1 MGIDAK
7 NTNCWRGRIMMFIHC
22 KKCIS
27 TMPSGV
33 SPKEYSRLEVA
44 FSSDGEIIIRCTRCD
59 SDITTQR
66 LAIPMEGSCNH
77 DHV

>member
-1 MGIDAK
+1 MAK
-7 NTNCWRGRIMMFIHC
+7 NIMFIHC
-22 KKCIS
+22 KNCIR

-33 SPKEYSRLEVA
+33 TTKERLEVA

-59 SDITTQR
+59 SDVTTQR
-66 LAIPMEGSCNH
+66 LAVPMEGSCNH